1 MNVEI
6 SDRTPFS
13 TILLNGL
20 SSSKLALVLVLLLIL
35 LSIAGAILP
44 QEGMLEPTE
53 IALWQ
58 GTHPALTLMLRPF
71 GLFHVFRSWPFLATI
86 FLLGVNTLT
95 CTVLHLLREGGLSV
109 LKGPGAIERLG
120 FLLVHLSLIGLLSGG
135 LWSAAA
141 RLNGFIVLTEGQRG
155 LLAHQDGSF
164 RLLRGRFR
172 PERDGEFLVFLK
184 KVNIEYERKRYP
196 ITVTSNLEILSHGR
210 EAAEGEVKFNEP
222 ITYNGLTFAQRE
234 TGFSPRL
241 VIRYKGS
248 GRLLLDSFV
257 ALKTFGKGAERE
269 YRDFVPLPFLKQ
281 RVIITFYPSFS
292 RDNGTVRK
300 GGDEPDSPLLLIEM
314 EDGSGRV
321 VSHGYLP
328 AGGRLAL
335 GEYSFLFAGL
345 RRWAAFQVV
354 QDPGYPIVMVSLWL
368 GMGALVLRYLPD
380 LGRWFKEAPV
390 RRGAHGERGKATRT
404 MGRRHEKGIEVT
416 LPPTH

>member
-1 MNVEI
+1 M
-6 SDRTPFS
+6 SARYPFS

-35 LSIAGAILP
+35 LSIVGAVLP
-44 QEGMLEPTE
+44 QEGTTDLS
-53 IALWQ
+53 AFDLWQ
-58 GTHPALTLMLRPF
+58 AAHPILTGALKPL

-86 FLLGVNTLT
+86 FLLGINTLT
-95 CTVLHLLREGGLSV
+95 CTVLHLLRERGFSV
-109 LKGPGAIERLG
+109 LKGPRAIERVG
-120 FLLVHLSLIGLLSGG
+120 FLLVHLSLIALLSGG

-141 RLNGFIVLTEGQRG
+141 RLNGFIILTEGQRG
-155 LLAHQDGSF
+155 LLARHDGSF
-164 RLLRGRFR
+164 RLLGGRFR

-184 KVNIEYERKRYP
+184 KVQIEYERKRYP
-196 ITVTSNLEILSHGR
+196 IAATSNLEILSRGM
-210 EAAEGEVKFNEP
+210 EGVEGEVKFNEP
-222 ITYNGLTFAQRE
+222 ITYNGLTFTQRE

-241 VIRYKGS
+241 VIRDAGS

-269 YRDFVPLPFLKQ
+269 YRDFVPLPFFKK
-281 RVIITFYPSFS
+281 RVIITLYPSFS
-292 RDNGTVRK
+292 RDNDTVRK
-300 GGDEPDSPLLLIEM
+300 AGDEPDNPLLLIEM

-321 VSHGYLP
+321 VSHGQLP

-380 LGRWFKEAPV
+380 LGRWFREEPV
-390 RRGAHGERGKATRT
+390 RRGNT
-404 MGRRHEKGIEVT
+404 EV
-416 LPPTH
+416 